1 MPAEDWTDSGPS
13 GDSPDS
19 PAELPADVEPAVP
32 SGIDAAKQALARA
45 RAAAAQS
52 PAAPRAAGRGGTEPR
67 RRRPSDAGTR
77 SGPGPDGRD
86 PQSLGSTVD
95 RLLRDRGWDQPA
107 AVGGLTGR
115 WSDIVGPD
123 VAEHVVPET
132 FEQAPDGRG
141 LLLVLRADSTA
152 WATTIAYMLPAVRTR
167 IDAELGP
174 GTVRDI
180 TVLGPAAPSWKHG
193 RLRVPGRGPRDT
205 YG

>member
-1 MPAEDWTDSGPS
+1 VPAEDWTDPGPA
-13 GDSPDS
+13 GDSVDD
-19 PAELPADVEPAVP
+19 PAELPADLEPAVP

-52 PAAPRAAGRGGTEPR
+52 PAAPRAAGRGSTGR
-67 RRRPSDAGTR
+67 HRRRPSDGGTR
-77 SGPGPDGRD
+77 SRD

-152 WATTIAYMLPAVRTR
+152 WATTIQYMLPAVRTR